1 MGTHLSN
8 GYSFGVEECPRWEW
22 NGEVLMTLGQRLT
35 FLRKERGLSQAELA
49 LTLNMGQSTIAM
61 YERDRRSPDNKTL
74 ERLAGFF
81 RVSVDYLLGLTDA
94 RERIGMDQP
103 TPMPPARLIQVL
115 EDPLFTDLLS
125 RLPDLTP
132 EEKNSLVEYWD
143 WALKVIEK
151 ERQRRKK

>member
-1 MGTHLSN
+1 M
-8 GYSFGVEECPRWEW
+8 
-22 NGEVLMTLGQRLT
+22 
-35 FLRKERGLSQAELA
+35 RKERGLSQAELA

-94 RERIGMDQP
+94 RERIGTGQP
-103 TPMPPARLIQVL
+103 TPLPPARLIQVL
-115 EDPLFTDLLS
+115 EDPLFADLLS

>member
-1 MGTHLSN
+1 
-8 GYSFGVEECPRWEW
+8 
-22 NGEVLMTLGQRLT
+22 MTLGQRLT
-35 FLRKERGLSQAELA
+35 FLRKEKGLSQAELA
-49 LTLNMGQSTIAM
+49 WRLNMGQSTIAM

-81 RVSVDYLLGLTDA
+81 NVSVDYLLGLTDV
-94 RERIGMDQP
+94 RERIGIDQP
-103 TPMPPARLIQVL
+103 VPPVPAPSARLMQVL

-132 EEKNSLVEYWD
+132 EEKDSLVEYWD

-151 ERQRRKK
+151 ERQRRKNSSKQK